1 MQEVYFSSNILGT
14 YRIVLKNLSVQSMHT
29 IKSADHWLHGLCHR
43 IELHIHFRWRW
54 WRPRRRRLFGGK
66 DSHRAYLQR
75 VYTIYNSVCA
85 IAFGLNRWK
94 DSLWMIFDRKTSNE
108 FVVQNFDYF
117 PKKNSNH
124 FYFLEILSSFP
135 FSIAHFWRIR
145 YFLAHSTFFNRMND
159 AKMETHVPETHFY
172 SIKVPILLK
181 KLPISLNCS
190 HSLHFFLRVT
200 PSNQS

>member
-1 MQEVYFSSNILGT
+1 MNTLLLIGSMQEVYFSSNILGM

-94 DSLWMIFDRKTSNE
+94 DSLWMIFDRKTSDE

-117 PKKNSNH
+117 PKKKNSNH
-124 FYFLEILSSFP
+124 FYFLEILSSLP

-145 YFLAHSTFFNRMND
+145 YFLAHSTFLIGWMMQKWKHMFRRHIFTPQ
-159 AKMETHVPETHFY
+159 KCRFY
-172 SIKVPILLK
+172 SK
-181 KLPISLNCS
+181 NC
-190 HSLHFFLRVT
+190 
-200 PSNQS
+200 Q

>member
-1 MQEVYFSSNILGT
+1 MNTLLLIGSMQEVYFSSNILGT

-94 DSLWMIFDRKTSNE
+94 DSLWMIFDRKTSDE

-117 PKKNSNH
+117 PKKKIQIIFISWKFFH
-124 FYFLEILSSFP
+124 LFP
-135 FSIAHFWRIR
+135 FR
-145 YFLAHSTFFNRMND
+145 
-159 AKMETHVPETHFY
+159 
-172 SIKVPILLK
+172 
-181 KLPISLNCS
+181 LPIFEEFDIFW
-190 HSLHFFLRVT
+190 HIRPF
-200 PSNQS
+200 